1 MTNNLLSRLD
11 ALDLAI
17 HESLILRTIIHRS
30 VDGIAEIGINGIS
43 HILGLKQK
51 FIRDVLIDLRDRHYI
66 EVVKNGLRVTLPE
79 PEMREQPELQAP
91 GSDYIQA
98 AKRLNA
104 WYAMKESVK
113 QDPPK
118 PGSAEWIKHMA
129 QLSRQH
135 KERRK
140 QQHN

>member
-11 ALDLAI
+11 SLDLAI
-17 HESLILRTIIHRS
+17 YEALILRTIIHRS
-30 VDGIAEIGINGIS
+30 IDGIADIGVNSIS
-43 HILGLKQK
+43 HILGLKPK
-51 FIRDVLIDLRDRHYI
+51 FIHDVLKDLRDRHYI

-98 AKRLNA
+98 SKRLNA
-104 WYAMKESVK
+104 WYKMKESVK
-113 QDPPK
+113 QESPK
-118 PGSAEWIKHMA
+118 PGSAEWVQYMA

-135 KERRK
+135 RERRK
-140 QQHN
+140 QAA